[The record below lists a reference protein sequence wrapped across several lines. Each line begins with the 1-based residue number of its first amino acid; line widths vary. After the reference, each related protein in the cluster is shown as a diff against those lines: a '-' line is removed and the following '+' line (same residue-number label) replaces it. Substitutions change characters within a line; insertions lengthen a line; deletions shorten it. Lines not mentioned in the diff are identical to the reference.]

1 MDVKQE
7 EQSTYSLLVALDK
20 AVLYLG
26 RKKQK
31 GLMHL
36 FF

>member
-7 EQSTYSLLVALDK
+7 QTTYSLLVAFDK
-20 AVLYLG
+20 AILYLG

-31 GLMHL
+31 GLMHK